1 MIRMNRRE
9 RALKALDIRAP
20 DKVPIFE
27 LEIDPPHIETIIG
40 RKIVMHGR
48 GEIFPENLMKKNIEA
63 TVDCYNK
70 LGFALIGA
78 SPFAPS
84 NFKAKILP
92 DRSMIDEWGM
102 AVQLDPR
109 SGIWVYKAGSL
120 KSEEYYNEWLS
131 TSGFPDPHA
140 PGRMDYLKYLI
151 KKVNG
156 KMAVFGSIKCIYSVE
171 TVGLDFG
178 VFNRM
183 IMERSTFVRRL
194 LEQLSDYNIELIK
207 IMADIGVDLII
218 CDGDIADAH
227 GPMMAQRYFE
237 ELVYPNMRREV
248 DVAHKMGLKYVK
260 HTDGYVTPLIEGLVN
275 KVGIDGLHSLDPSAD
290 VDIRAIKR
298 EYGDRIILMGNV
310 STDHLAL
317 GSKEEIIRET
327 KECMKEAAPR
337 GGYFL
342 SSSNTW
348 YYNTKLEN
356 CLAMV
361 ETGKKYGK
369 YPIHID

>member
-9 RALKALDIRAP
+9 RALKALDITTP

-27 LEIDPPHIETIIG
+27 LAIDPPHIETIIG

-48 GEIFPENLMKKNIEA
+48 GEIFPEDLMKKNVEA
-63 TVDCYNK
+63 NVDCYNK

-84 NFKAKILP
+84 NFKARILT

-102 AVQLDPR
+102 IVQLDPR

-120 KSEEYYNEWLS
+120 KSEEDYNEWLS

-140 PGRMDYLKYLI
+140 PGRMDYLKHLI

-194 LEQLSDYNIELIK
+194 LEQLSDYNIEIIK
-207 IMADIGVDLII
+207 ILWFNLIN
-218 CDGDIADAH
+218 
-227 GPMMAQRYFE
+227 PF
-237 ELVYPNMRREV
+237 
-248 DVAHKMGLKYVK
+248 
-260 HTDGYVTPLIEGLVN
+260 
-275 KVGIDGLHSLDPSAD
+275 
-290 VDIRAIKR
+290 
-298 EYGDRIILMGNV
+298 
-310 STDHLAL
+310 
-317 GSKEEIIRET
+317 
-327 KECMKEAAPR
+327 
-337 GGYFL
+337 
-342 SSSNTW
+342 
-348 YYNTKLEN
+348 
-356 CLAMV
+356 
-361 ETGKKYGK
+361 
-369 YPIHID
+369 